1 METKPG
7 LDPMTELSSTSE
19 SGAAPGDEC
28 VRQVLV
34 ANQLG
39 LHARPASQIAREAQ
53 GFAASI
59 SLVGQG
65 QSVDAKSILD
75 VLTLAAGPGSTIEI
89 RASGEDALQAVEKIS
104 ELFAAR
110 FGEK

>member
-1 METKPG
+1 M
-7 LDPMTELSSTSE
+7 
-19 SGAAPGDEC
+19 
-28 VRQVLV
+28 RQVLV

-53 GFAASI
+53 AFAASI
-59 SLVGQG
+59 SIVGQG

-75 VLTLAAGPGSTIEI
+75 VLTLAAGQGSTLEI
-89 RASGEDALQAVEKIS
+89 RASGQDAEMAVEKIS
-104 ELFAAR
+104 QLFAAR

>member
-1 METKPG
+1 MERKPG
-7 LDPMTELSSTSE
+7 IDAMTDMSSTSE
-19 SGAAPGDEC
+19 SGAEAGEA

-53 GFAASI
+53 AFAASI

-89 RASGEDALQAVEKIS
+89 RASGEDAEAAVERIS
-104 ELFAAR
+104 GLFAAR

>member
-1 METKPG
+1 
-7 LDPMTELSSTSE
+7 MTETCARTDCE
-19 SGAAPGDEC
+19 ANAEGQC

-53 GFAASI
+53 AFAASI
-59 SLVGQG
+59 TLVGQG

-89 RASGEDALQAVEKIS
+89 RASGDDAAMAVEKIS
-104 ELFAAR
+104 QLFAAR

>member
-1 METKPG
+1 
-7 LDPMTELSSTSE
+7 MTEMSGTSQSE
-19 SGAAPGDEC
+19 ASAGEDC

-65 QSVDAKSILD
+65 QTVDAKSILD

-89 RASGEDALQAVEKIS
+89 RASGEDAEAAVERIS
-104 ELFAAR
+104 QLFAAR

>member
-1 METKPG
+1 MEGK
-7 LDPMTELSSTSE
+7 DMSATSV
-19 SGAAPGDEC
+19 SGAEPGEEC

-53 GFAASI
+53 AFAASI
-59 SLVGQG
+59 NLVAQG

-75 VLTLAAGPGSTIEI
+75 VLTLAAGPGSTVEI
-89 RASGEDALQAVEKIS
+89 RASGQDAEAAVEKIS
-104 ELFAAR
+104 GLFAAR

>member
-1 METKPG
+1 
-7 LDPMTELSSTSE
+7 MTETSATSDCAASAAGE
-19 SGAAPGDEC
+19 S

-53 GFAASI
+53 AFAANISI
-59 SLVGQG
+59 SGPEQT
-65 QSVDAKSILD
+65 VDAKSILD
-75 VLTLAAGPGSTIEI
+75 VLTLAAGPGSTLEI
-89 RASGEDALQAVEKIS
+89 RASGHDAELAVEKIS
-104 ELFAAR
+104 QLFAAR

>member
-1 METKPG
+1 
-7 LDPMTELSSTSE
+7 
-19 SGAAPGDEC
+19 

-53 GFAASI
+53 AFAASI
-59 SLVGQG
+59 NLVGQG
-65 QSVDAKSILD
+65 QTVDAKSILD

-89 RASGEDALQAVEKIS
+89 RARGEDAAAAVDRIS

>member
-1 METKPG
+1 MERKPG
-7 LDPMTELSSTSE
+7 FDAMTDMSSTSE
-19 SGAAPGDEC
+19 GGAEAAEA

-53 GFAASI
+53 AFAASI

-89 RASGEDALQAVEKIS
+89 RASGEDAEAAVERIS
-104 ELFAAR
+104 GLFAAR

>member
-1 METKPG
+1 MDTSATTDPG
-7 LDPMTELSSTSE
+7 ASAGE
-19 SGAAPGDEC
+19 EC

-34 ANQLG
+34 SNQLG

-53 GFAASI
+53 AFASSI
-59 SLVGQG
+59 SIVGQG

-75 VLTLAAGPGSTIEI
+75 VLTLAAGQGSTLEI
-89 RASGEDALQAVEKIS
+89 RASGEDAAKAVERIS